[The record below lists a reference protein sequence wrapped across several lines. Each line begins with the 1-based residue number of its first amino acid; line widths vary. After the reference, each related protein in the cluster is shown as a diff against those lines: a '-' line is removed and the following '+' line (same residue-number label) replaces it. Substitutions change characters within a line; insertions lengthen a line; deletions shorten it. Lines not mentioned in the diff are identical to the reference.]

1 MIHDRY
7 RQRLFAY
14 TRQMLPDRQD
24 AEDALQDIFVRA
36 YAGLRANH
44 RELALRA
51 WLYRVAHNRCI
62 DELRRPSPPP
72 PEVLELLRS
81 PVHDPIDE
89 ADRRES
95 LRRLIADVRRL
106 PEQQRSALLMRELGG
121 MSYADMAGALGV
133 TVPAVKSLLVRA
145 RLGLGQALEAR
156 DTACSD
162 IREELIL
169 SHDRG
174 LRPNAT
180 ARRHMR
186 DCAGCREFRH
196 QLRGVSRRFGAIVP
210 TLGPLGVLAN
220 MLGVGGAGSGA
231 AGGALAASAGAG
243 AGTGSAVVGVGA
255 MSAGATHVATLLAAA
270 VVTAG
275 GAVELQHTITVPAT
289 HHHQHTRPAL
299 IAPPSHHVTQAAT
312 APVTDSSADPPE
324 EAAPAVASQPLHPQT
339 RSPLVAK
346 APSATIPTT
355 VTTSTTTVT
364 VPSKLKSQATG
375 GTSTMISGGGATP
388 NGAGTGTKPENPTDG
403 SPAYDHL
410 DDAFDGV
417 VHHLGDRTVVERLQ
431 LDHAAGLH
439 HHGRLD
445 LLEHEHGELSDHHD
459 RNGIVDVDQ
468 PVLVPAARTVSG
480 PGAARPSDSQA
491 DPTIDGYQ
499 ETLDHEDV
507 VVRRGR
513 RSGLYTFVAVH
524 STVRGPSLGGC
535 RMWGYADARQALRD
549 ALRLSRAMTYKS
561 AVADLPLGGGKGV
574 IMTAPATVLSSA
586 RRTAALL
593 DFADT
598 VESLQGR
605 YITAEDVG
613 TSSRDMRV
621 IAQRT

>member
-1 MIHDRY
+1 VIHDRY

-121 MSYADMAGALGV
+121 MSYVDLAGALGV

-275 GAVELQHTITVPAT
+275 GAVELQRTITVTTT
-289 HHHQHTRPAL
+289 HHHRHARPAL
-299 IAPPSHHVTQAAT
+299 VAPPSHHVTQAAT
-312 APVTDSSADPPE
+312 APVTDSSADPPV

-346 APSATIPTT
+346 TPSTIIPTT

-403 SPAYDHL
+403 SPGTTTSTTPSTASS
-410 DDAFDGV
+410 
-417 VHHLGDRTVVERLQ
+417 T
-431 LDHAAGLH
+431 
-439 HHGRLD
+439 
-445 LLEHEHGELSDHHD
+445 
-459 RNGIVDVDQ
+459 
-468 PVLVPAARTVSG
+468 TSG
-480 PGAARPSDSQA
+480 
-491 DPTIDGYQ
+491 T
-499 ETLDHEDV
+499 
-507 VVRRGR
+507 
-513 RSGLYTFVAVH
+513 
-524 STVRGPSLGGC
+524 GPS
-535 RMWGYADARQALRD
+535 
-549 ALRLSRAMTYKS
+549 
-561 AVADLPLGGGKGV
+561 
-574 IMTAPATVLSSA
+574 SSA
-586 RRTAALL
+586 SSSTTQPGSTTT
-593 DFADT
+593 DG
-598 VESLQGR
+598 S
-605 YITAEDVG
+605 
-613 TSSRDMRV
+613 TSSSTSTGSSQTTTTGTGSSTSTNPYWSPPP
-621 IAQRT
+621 AP